1 VYGAAELNLLKSVL
15 VETGIGGFNASDV
28 RTGTITNVFENILI
42 LLLKGKI
49 ENYKKRAYTA
59 EIRDRIA
66 LIFVSATMAVIY

>member
-1 VYGAAELNLLKSVL
+1 MEDPVRKIGFALLERTERSLGWDISLVGGDPNRFFFSKSK
-15 VETGIGGFNASDV
+15 S
-28 RTGTITNVFENILI
+28 
-42 LLLKGKI
+42 